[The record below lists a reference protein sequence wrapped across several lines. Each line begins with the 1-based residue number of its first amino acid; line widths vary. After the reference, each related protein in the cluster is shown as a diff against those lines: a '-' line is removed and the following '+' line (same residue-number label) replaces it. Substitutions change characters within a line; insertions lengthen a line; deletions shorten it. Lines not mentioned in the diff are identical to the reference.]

1 MTEESTQPITLAL
14 EGKVTVEGNE
24 YPVRLTA
31 SWPEKGKTES
41 AKEDPRPGERPA
53 ELDKAD
59 EGPATAQAVDS
70 EEITELSQKALYK
83 LLEIDG
89 KSRGEGFLQRY
100 EAFESYLGYDPEDLS
115 EKAARGW
122 IVTFATRLCEKGVVG
137 YAEKQTGPR

>member
-1 MTEESTQPITLAL
+1 MTEHDTQPITLAL

-31 SWPEKGKTES
+31 SWPEKGETES
-41 AKEDPRPGERPA
+41 AKEDPRPA

-100 EAFESYLGYDPEDLS
+100 EAFEEYLAYSPEDMS

-122 IVTFATRLCEKGVVG
+122 IVTFVTRLCEKGVVG